1 MKNAFRSPLKLVIVP
16 LVGRNENTAFA
27 PFEPLYRFQVWP
39 ASAMFDATG
48 TGLPSEP
55 YCDEIG
61 PALKFASH
69 TMISF
74 TFAPPA
80 LFAVKRSYA
89 TSAVIV
95 PDELCDHCHV
105 VCARRASSAS

>member
-1 MKNAFRSPLKLVIVP
+1 MLRSPLKLVMVP

-39 ASAMFDATG
+39 ARLMFDATG

-55 YCDEIG
+55 YCDEMG
-61 PALKFASH
+61 PALKFASQI
-69 TMISF
+69 MISF

-80 LFAVKRSYA
+80 LFAVNRSYA

-95 PDELCDHCHV
+95 PDVVCDHCQV
-105 VCARRASSAS
+105 DYARRMS